1 MERNAVVFGGTGLI
15 GTLLI
20 QFLCEDT
27 YFDRVKVF
35 TRRPIPLS
43 HPKIQ
48 SKILDFYDGS
58 AFKKEIEKN
67 DLVFSALGTTQ
78 AKVKGDKQVYRSIDF
93 DMTLKIAEAC
103 KVKNASS
110 FLFVS
115 SSGANALSSNFYLK
129 LKGEIENA
137 VLELDLPSTLI
148 LRPSLLLGTRNEYR
162 FGERIAQRVMPLT
175 SFLFPPSMK
184 PISATRVAK
193 ILIDLS
199 KKGKSVNSKT
209 IENKALLEY
218 VF

>member
-1 MERNAVVFGGTGLI
+1 MCKEHFTQNIRN
-15 GTLLI
+15 
-20 QFLCEDT
+20 
-27 YFDRVKVF
+27 
-35 TRRPIPLS
+35 
-43 HPKIQ
+43 
-48 SKILDFYDGS
+48 
-58 AFKKEIEKN
+58 
-67 DLVFSALGTTQ
+67 
-78 AKVKGDKQVYRSIDF
+78 
-93 DMTLKIAEAC
+93 
-103 KVKNASS
+103 
-110 FLFVS
+110 
-115 SSGANALSSNFYLK
+115 SNFYLK

-199 KKGKSVNSKT
+199 KKGKSVKSKT